1 MKAAKLDE
9 HTLVAGQIQPSDIA
23 AAKNA
28 GVSTIVNN
36 RPDGEEPGQPTAETI
51 GAAAREA
58 GLRYIHIPIAGGF
71 SPDQVEAMAGA
82 LESAEGKTL
91 AFCKSG
97 TRSTYLW
104 ALARARAGANPE
116 DLVGQAAVVGYD
128 LTPLLPLMT
137 SLRS

>member
-1 MKAAKLDE
+1 MKAARLDE

-23 AAKNA
+23 AAKLA
-28 GVSTIVNN
+28 GVTTIVNN
-36 RPDGEEPGQPTAETI
+36 RPDGEEPGQPSAETI

-58 GLRYIHIPIAGGF
+58 GLGYVHIPVSGGF
-71 SPDQVEAMAGA
+71 SPDQVEAMSAA
-82 LESAEGKTL
+82 LEGAEGKTL

-128 LTPLLPLMT
+128 LTPLVPLMT
-137 SLRS
+137 SLKR